1 MNASSFKLQANRF
14 KLLVPSYEQRVH
26 KFRISDLLN
35 FRTSEIRLPL
45 CNKTSLSMQHHNF
58 GAGPCI
64 LPKEVFEEAAQ
75 AVLSWGNTGLSILE
89 ISHRTPEFEAVVD
102 EAVQLIKD
110 LMGVPENYKVIFTQG
125 GASQQFG
132 MLPMN
137 LLNDNET
144 AAYLETGV
152 WANKAL
158 KEAKLFGNV
167 NVIASSKDSNYTFI
181 PKDYVI
187 PSDAK
192 YFHCTS
198 NNTIYGTQMQ
208 QFPKSPIPM
217 VCDMSSD
224 IMSRVVNVADFD
236 LIYAGAQKNIGPAG
250 STVVIIN
257 EDILGKVDRK
267 ITSMLDYKI
276 HIEGGSMYN
285 TPPVFAIY
293 VAMLNLRWLKKQGG
307 VVEMERRNNEKAALL
322 YAEIDRNPLFKG
334 TCAVEDR
341 SRMNVCFVM
350 HDSTKEKAFLQ
361 AAEAA
366 GCIGL
371 KGHRSVGGFR
381 ASMYNALPLSS
392 VQALVDV
399 MADFEK
405 NN

>member
-1 MNASSFKLQANRF
+1 
-14 KLLVPSYEQRVH
+14 
-26 KFRISDLLN
+26 
-35 FRTSEIRLPL
+35 
-45 CNKTSLSMQHHNF
+45 MQHHNF

-89 ISHRTPEFEAVVD
+89 ISHRTPEFESVVA
-102 EAVQLIKD
+102 EACSLIKE
-110 LMGVPENYKVIFTQG
+110 LMNVPENYKVIFTQG

-132 MLPMN
+132 MVPMN
-137 LLNDNET
+137 LLNENES
-144 AAYLETGV
+144 AAYLDTGV
-152 WANKAL
+152 WANKAI

-167 NVIASSKDSNYTFI
+167 NVVASSKDSNYTFI
-181 PKDYVI
+181 PKEFNI
-187 PSDAK
+187 PTDSK

-198 NNTIYGTQMQ
+198 NNTIYGTQLKS
-208 QFPKSPIPM
+208 FPKTSVPM

-224 IMSRVVNVADFD
+224 IMSREVNVADFD

-257 EDILGKVDRK
+257 EEILGKVDRK
-267 ITSMLDYKI
+267 ITAMLDYKI
-276 HIEGGSMYN
+276 HIEGESMYN

-307 VVEMERRNNEKAALL
+307 VKEMERRNDAKAALL
-322 YAEIDRNPLFKG
+322 YSEIDRNSLFKG

-341 SRMNVCFVM
+341 SHMNLCFVM
-350 HDSTKEKAFLQ
+350 NDASLEKEFLK

-381 ASMYNALPLSS
+381 ASMYNALPIES
-392 VQALVDV
+392 VQVLVDV
-399 MADFEK
+399 MKEFEK
-405 NN
+405 NNQ

>member
-1 MNASSFKLQANRF
+1 
-14 KLLVPSYEQRVH
+14 
-26 KFRISDLLN
+26 
-35 FRTSEIRLPL
+35 
-45 CNKTSLSMQHHNF
+45 MQHHNF

-89 ISHRTPEFEAVVD
+89 ISHRTPEFEAVVA
-102 EAVQLIKD
+102 EACSLIKE
-110 LMGVPENYKVIFTQG
+110 LMNVPENYKVIFVQG

-132 MLPMN
+132 MVPMN
-137 LLNDNET
+137 LLNENET
-144 AAYLETGV
+144 AAYLDTGV
-152 WANKAL
+152 WANKAI

-167 NVIASSKDSNYTFI
+167 NVVASSKDSNYTFI
-181 PKDYVI
+181 PKEFNI
-187 PSDAK
+187 PTDSK

-198 NNTIYGTQMQ
+198 NNTIYGTQLKS
-208 QFPKSPIPM
+208 FPKTSVPM

-224 IMSRVVNVADFD
+224 IMSREVNVADFD

-257 EDILGKVDRK
+257 EEILGKVDRK
-267 ITSMLDYKI
+267 ITAMLDYKI
-276 HIEGGSMYN
+276 HIEGESMYN

-307 VVEMERRNNEKAALL
+307 VKEMERRNDAKAALL
-322 YAEIDRNPLFKG
+322 YSEIDRNSLFKG

-341 SRMNVCFVM
+341 SHMNVCLVM
-350 HDSTKEKAFLQ
+350 NDASLEKEFLKV
-361 AAEAA
+361 AEAA

-381 ASMYNALPLSS
+381 ASMYNALPIES
-392 VQALVDV
+392 VQVLVDV
-399 MADFEK
+399 MKEFEK
-405 NN
+405 NNQ

>member
-1 MNASSFKLQANRF
+1 
-14 KLLVPSYEQRVH
+14 
-26 KFRISDLLN
+26 
-35 FRTSEIRLPL
+35 
-45 CNKTSLSMQHHNF
+45 MQHHNF

-102 EAVQLIKD
+102 EAVQLIRD
-110 LMGVPENYKVIFTQG
+110 LMGVPENYKVVFVQG

-132 MLPMN
+132 MIPMN
-137 LLNDNET
+137 LLNINET
-144 AAYLETGV
+144 AAYLDTGV

-158 KEAKLFGNV
+158 KEAKMFGNV
-167 NVIASSKDSNYTFI
+167 NTVASSKDSNYTFI
-181 PKDYVI
+181 PKDYTI

-208 QFPKSPIPM
+208 SFPKSPIPV

-257 EDILGKVDRK
+257 EEILGKVDHK

-350 HDSTKEKAFLQ
+350 NDSSKEKAFLQ

-399 MADFEK
+399 MAEFEI

>member
-1 MNASSFKLQANRF
+1 
-14 KLLVPSYEQRVH
+14 
-26 KFRISDLLN
+26 
-35 FRTSEIRLPL
+35 
-45 CNKTSLSMQHHNF
+45 MQHHNF

-89 ISHRTPEFEAVVD
+89 ISHRTPEFEAVVA
-102 EAVQLIKD
+102 EACSLIKE
-110 LMGVPENYKVIFTQG
+110 LMNVPENYKVIFVQG

-132 MLPMN
+132 MVPMN
-137 LLNDNET
+137 LLNENET
-144 AAYLETGV
+144 AAYLDTGV
-152 WANKAL
+152 WANKAI

-167 NVIASSKDSNYTFI
+167 NVVASSKDSNYTFI
-181 PKDYVI
+181 PKEFNI
-187 PSDAK
+187 PTDSK

-198 NNTIYGTQMQ
+198 NNTIYGTQLKS
-208 QFPKSPIPM
+208 FPKTSVPM

-224 IMSRVVNVADFD
+224 IMSREVNVADFD

-257 EDILGKVDRK
+257 EEILGKVDRK
-267 ITSMLDYKI
+267 ITAMLDYKI
-276 HIEGGSMYN
+276 HIEGESMYN

-307 VVEMERRNNEKAALL
+307 VKEMERRNDAKAALL
-322 YAEIDRNPLFKG
+322 YSEIDRNSLFKR

-341 SRMNVCFVM
+341 SHMNICFVM
-350 HDSTKEKAFLQ
+350 NDASLEKEFLK

-381 ASMYNALPLSS
+381 ASMYNALPIES
-392 VQALVDV
+392 VQVLVDV
-399 MADFEK
+399 MKEFEK
-405 NN
+405 NNQ

>member
-1 MNASSFKLQANRF
+1 
-14 KLLVPSYEQRVH
+14 
-26 KFRISDLLN
+26 
-35 FRTSEIRLPL
+35 
-45 CNKTSLSMQHHNF
+45 MQHHNF

-89 ISHRTPEFEAVVD
+89 ISHRTPEFEAVVA
-102 EAVQLIKD
+102 EACSLIKE
-110 LMGVPENYKVIFTQG
+110 LMNVPENYKVIFVQG

-132 MLPMN
+132 MVPMN

-144 AAYLETGV
+144 ASYLDTGV
-152 WANKAL
+152 WANKAI

-167 NVIASSKDSNYTFI
+167 NVVASSKESNYTFI
-181 PKDYVI
+181 PKDYNI
-187 PSDAK
+187 PADSK

-198 NNTIYGTQMQ
+198 NNTIYGTQLKS
-208 QFPKSPIPM
+208 FPKTTVPM

-224 IMSRVVNVADFD
+224 IMSREVNVADFD

-257 EDILGKVDRK
+257 EEILGKVDRK
-267 ITSMLDYKI
+267 ITAMLDYKI
-276 HIEGGSMYN
+276 HIEGESMYN

-307 VVEMERRNNEKAALL
+307 VKEMERRNNAKAELL
-322 YAEIDRNPLFKG
+322 YSEIDRNSLFKG

-341 SRMNVCFVM
+341 SHMNICFVM
-350 HDSTKEKAFLQ
+350 NDSSLEKEFLK
-361 AAEAA
+361 AAESA
-366 GCIGL
+366 GCVGL

-381 ASMYNALPLSS
+381 ASMYNALPIES
-392 VQALVDV
+392 VQVLVDV
-399 MADFEK
+399 MKEFEK
-405 NN
+405 NNQ

>member
-1 MNASSFKLQANRF
+1 
-14 KLLVPSYEQRVH
+14 
-26 KFRISDLLN
+26 
-35 FRTSEIRLPL
+35 
-45 CNKTSLSMQHHNF
+45 MQHHNF

-110 LMGVPENYKVIFTQG
+110 LMGVPENYKVIFVQG

-132 MLPMN
+132 MIPMN

-158 KEAKLFGNV
+158 KEAKLFGTV
-167 NVIASSKDSNYTFI
+167 NIVASSKDSNYTFI
-181 PKDYVI
+181 PKGYVI

-208 QFPKSPIPM
+208 HFPKSPIPM

-236 LIYAGAQKNIGPAG
+236 MIYAGAQKNIGPAG
-250 STVVIIN
+250 STVIIVN
-257 EDILGKVDRK
+257 EEILGKVDRK
-267 ITSMLDYKI
+267 ISSMLDYKI

-307 VVEMERRNNEKAALL
+307 VVEMERRNNQKADLL
-322 YAEIDRNPLFKG
+322 YAEIDRNSLFKG
-334 TCAVEDR
+334 TCAIEDR

-350 HDSTKEKAFLQ
+350 HDATKEKAFLQ

-405 NN
+405 GN